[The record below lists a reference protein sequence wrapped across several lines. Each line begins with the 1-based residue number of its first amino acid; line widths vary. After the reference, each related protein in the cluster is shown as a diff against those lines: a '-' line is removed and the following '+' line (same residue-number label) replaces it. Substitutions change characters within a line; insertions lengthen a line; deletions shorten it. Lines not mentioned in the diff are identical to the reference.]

1 LNPPAQIPLD
11 LPHRAAMG
19 VADFLV
25 APCNRDA
32 VAWLD
37 RWPAWPATALVI
49 HGDEGCGKSHLIHVW
64 QSQCGAIG
72 IDRGALTT
80 DNLPL
85 LLGNAMVC
93 FMEDADRGFEEEALL
108 HLYNLMAE
116 RGGHLLFTA
125 RAPAAH
131 WGIALPD
138 LSSRLA
144 TAMSVAVGAPDD
156 ELIAGVLIKHFL
168 DRQIRVDPAVVTYL
182 LGRME
187 RSFAAAR
194 RVVAA
199 LDSAALAE
207 KKGVTV
213 PLARDVLR
221 RLDFDKERS
230 ED

>member
-1 LNPPAQIPLD
+1 
-11 LPHRAAMG
+11 MG

-37 RWPAWPATALVI
+37 RWPTWPATALVI

-64 QSQCGAIG
+64 QSQSGAIG

-85 LLGNAMVC
+85 LLGNAMAC

-187 RSFAAAR
+187 RSFAAVR

-221 RLDFDKERS
+221 RLDFDRERS